1 MKKILSVVLAVLLV
15 GLLLIG
21 CGSKQTQLPDQQEQE
36 QQQTESQEK
45 QTEGQQEQA
54 NKDKYEIA
62 VIVKATDSDF
72 WQYVLIG
79 ANNAAKDNP
88 NINVT
93 TYGPPSEA
101 DIDKQV
107 SILENVINQKPDA
120 IVIASTSS
128 EATVPALE
136 KAYDMGIKIITI
148 DNKVKTDKV
157 HSFLATDNV
166 EAGAKAAQQLVDEL
180 KAKGI
185 PLKGK
190 VGIISAMAGVQVLTD
205 RDNGFIEKLKE
216 LAPDIEII
224 GPRYVDNDVLKA
236 MSAVENILTGNDD
249 VIGFFAD
256 NNMTGNGLARVIAER
271 NLADK
276 VVAIAFDSDPE
287 EVKAL
292 ENGVLKAL
300 IVQDPYGMG
309 YKGVMSAYDAI
320 LGKTLEEYVNT
331 GSTVV
336 TKENM
341 NEQEIKELL
350 DPTLKKK

>member
-1 MKKILSVVLAVLLV
+1 MKKVLSILLIVLMV
-15 GLLLIG
+15 GLILAG
-21 CGSKQTQLPDQQEQE
+21 CSSKQGQQPA
-36 QQQTESQEK
+36 
-45 QTEGQQEQA
+45 QQEQA
-54 NKDKYEIA
+54 QQQQQSQPQQEQAKKDKYEFA

-88 NINVT
+88 AIHVT

-107 SILENVINQKPDA
+107 SILENVVNQKPDA

-128 EATVPALE
+128 DATVPALE
-136 KAYDMGIKIITI
+136 KAHDQGIKIITI
-148 DNKVKTDKV
+148 DNKVKTDKID
-157 HSFLATDNV
+157 SFLATDNI
-166 EAGAKAAQQLVDEL
+166 EAGGKAAQKLVDEL

-190 VGIISAMAGVQVLTD
+190 VGIISAMAGVQVLID
-205 RDNGFIEKLKE
+205 RDKGFTDKLKE
-216 LAPDIEII
+216 LAPDIQIV

-236 MSAVENILTGNDD
+236 VSAAENILTANKD

-256 NNMTGNGLARVIAER
+256 NNMTGDGLSRVITER
-271 NLADK
+271 KLQDK
-276 VVAIAFDSDPE
+276 VVAVAFDSDPE
-287 EVKAL
+287 EIKAL
-292 ENGVLKAL
+292 ESGALKAL
-300 IVQDPYGMG
+300 ILQDPYGMG
-309 YKGVMSAYDAI
+309 YKGVMSAYDA
-320 LGKTLEEYVNT
+320 LQGKTLEKYINT

-341 NEQEIKELL
+341 NQQEIKELL